1 MTTPLTL
8 AQLTERTGF
17 EVLEHLEGEVAIPVI
32 DGLQAQG
39 DLIVVPLRLVP
50 QVRLTGWADRADWAG
65 WRAVPRQGIE
75 LLRSA
80 AGGNPHTL
88 MADPG
93 TCRWTTGVY
102 DPVHLALG
110 VLTTTATAYLIHP
123 EHGATGI
130 APGTYLVRRQRE
142 RLDGSSG
149 SAGRLLGFRGGDRF
163 VAD

>member
-1 MTTPLTL
+1 MTTALTL

-17 EVLEHLEGEVAIPVI
+17 EVLEHLEGQVAIPVI

-39 DLIVVPLRLVP
+39 DLIVVPLRLLP
-50 QVRLTGWADRADWAG
+50 QVRLTGWANRADWAG

-93 TCRWTTGVY
+93 TCRWTTAVY

-142 RLDGSSG
+142 RIGGGPGL
-149 SAGRLLGFRGGDRF
+149 AGRLLGLRGGDRF
-163 VAD
+163 IAD